1 MKRKLSI
8 VERMERI
15 IEEVG
20 EMRKECFKVEGK
32 WNMLKELLEIRRS
45 IVKFEYENNVEVK

>member
-1 MKRKLSI
+1 VKRKLSI